1 MKIGDKVLVTAAHK
15 VGCGYYGK
23 VVGIWGNIN
32 GRHAVDVT
40 GQTDTGTIFGGM
52 YFCDEL
58 KVITESDV
66 YTPGIYVRHQNKD
79 GLTYATVF
87 YTLKEYH
94 QFLKSAKR
102 RKITILEEQ
111 LQVEK
116 STALFQSEVV
126 SRSNESKP
134 L

>member
-15 VGCGYYGK
+15 VGCGFYGK
-23 VVGIWGNIN
+23 VIGIWGNVN
-32 GRHAVDVT
+32 DRMAVNVT
-40 GQTDTGTIFGGM
+40 GQTDTGALFGGM

-66 YTPGIYVRHQNKD
+66 YTPAIYVRHQNND

-116 STALFQSEVV
+116 FTTLFQSEVV
-126 SRSNESKP
+126 SRSNEPK
-134 L
+134 